1 MSFEVGDEFRVY
13 QLPDKKPCSMLRPGS
28 MIEIRSVV
36 PAKYKIVVDGEY
48 DCPLLSEDVVQ
59 SMISRGGGKKR
70 RSKKKSKRSK
80 KSKKKSKRYKKT
92 KKKSKKKSKKR

>member
-48 DCPLLSEDVVQ
+48 DCPLMSEDVVQ

-80 KSKKKSKRYKKT
+80 KTKRYKR
-92 KKKSKKKSKKR
+92 SKKSKKR

>member
-1 MSFEVGDEFRVY
+1 MPFEIGDEFRVY

-36 PAKYKIVVDGEY
+36 PAKYNIVVDGEY
-48 DCPLLSEDVVQ
+48 DCPLMSEDVVQ

-80 KSKKKSKRYKKT
+80 KKSKR
-92 KKKSKKKSKKR
+92 SKKKSKKR

>member
-13 QLPDKKPCSMLRPGS
+13 QLPDKKPCSMLRPCS

-48 DCPLLSEDVVQ
+48 DCPLMSEDVVQ

-80 KSKKKSKRYKKT
+80 KTKRYKR
-92 KKKSKKKSKKR
+92 SKKSKKR

>member
-1 MSFEVGDEFRVY
+1 MSFEVCDEFRVY

-48 DCPLLSEDVVQ
+48 DCPLMSEDVVQ
-59 SMISRGGGKKR
+59 EMISRGGGKKH
-70 RSKKKSKRSK
+70 RSM
-80 KSKKKSKRYKKT
+80 
-92 KKKSKKKSKKR
+92 KKSKKKSKKR

>member
-1 MSFEVGDEFRVY
+1 MPFEIGDEFRVY

-48 DCPLLSEDVVQ
+48 DCPLMSEDVVQ

-80 KSKKKSKRYKKT
+80 KKSKR
-92 KKKSKKKSKKR
+92 SKKKSKKR

>member
-59 SMISRGGGKKR
+59 EMIGRGGVKKR

-80 KSKKKSKRYKKT
+80 KKSKR
-92 KKKSKKKSKKR
+92 SKKKSKKR